1 MNTELKV
8 SDSVPK
14 ACGSTRKSSRA
25 QTRRVRGDGIVPDP
39 NCGGNYCAGLPLSF
53 CRVEPRLFL
62 DALGRAPDTCR
73 RDHDTS
79 ISARGNLRRAPAALT
94 FAVLV
99 LQCVIPR
106 AATVRA
112 LQATMFL
119 LMAGGVIG
127 LGLHFNGNREF
138 ELEMHPGQTGM
149 KLFWETLKGAT
160 PALAPGMLIFL
171 GCLGLVCTYQHP
183 ALAASGPT
191 NEPAGK

>member
-1 MNTELKV
+1 MEHSSAGSLRANALDASGRPVNTRIVTTSPTRLRERVCAATLPRRALLGIFVLGLAGTGAELLLLEH
-8 SDSVPK
+8 
-14 ACGSTRKSSRA
+14 TETFW
-25 QTRRVRGDGIVPDP
+25 QW
-39 NCGGNYCAGLPLSF
+39 LPLI
-53 CRVEPRLFL
+53 L
-62 DALGRAPDTCR
+62 
-73 RDHDTS
+73 
-79 ISARGNLRRAPAALT
+79 IALT
-94 FAVLV
+94 FGVLI
-99 LQCVIPR
+99 LQCIIQR
-106 AATVRA
+106 AAIVRA
-112 LQATMFL
+112 FQVTMFL

-191 NEPAGK
+191 NEPAGN